1 MASVSSDP
9 RGGSIT
15 TGSQTQT
22 LEPRKSRKRSSSLL
36 GGEIPGDTSAPA
48 ISTSRSPAARQASKT
63 RRRKLSK
70 QRHDG
75 QMIPGPENFMLW
87 YKELSYRHTWVN
99 PLLAMLVIIGCY
111 LPNPTPSNWAHEFI
125 FVAYPIQEKGP
136 EGETLYSKGL
146 RDGKFLFFYTLF
158 FTFTREFIM
167 QQLLYPL
174 SQKLLPKA
182 TRRNKATIARFLE
195 QAYTAIYFAV
205 FGPFGLYVMTKTPGL
220 WFFNTTPYWSS
231 HPNIIHNAMFKAYYL
246 LQWSYWLQQ
255 AIVLILMLEKPRK
268 DFKELVIHH
277 VVTVALI
284 TLSWRFH
291 FTYIGL
297 AVFITHDISDFF
309 LATSKVFNYIDS
321 PITGPYF
328 VVFVGSWIYLRHY
341 HNLWI
346 LWSVFTELEHVGEY
360 RLDWDEPFYKCWIAK
375 AVIGTLLSALQLVNI
390 FWLYCVLRVAY
401 RYVFKAELADVRSED
416 EGGEGDED
424 DVGFDDDT
432 KTPVLEEPPK
442 IQLNG
447 EALSSPI
454 EATSSGIE
462 NFNTNGTTKRA

>member
-1 MASVSSDP
+1 MASVLTDS
-9 RGGSIT
+9 RGFAT

-36 GGEIPGDTSAPA
+36 GAEIPGDTSAPA
-48 ISTSRSPAARQASKT
+48 ISTSRSPAARQASKS

-70 QRHDG
+70 QRQDG
-75 QMIPGPENFMLW
+75 QMIPGPENFFLW
-87 YKELSYRHTWVN
+87 YKEMSYRHTWVN
-99 PLLAMLVIIGCY
+99 PLIAMLVIIGCY
-111 LPNPTPSNWAHEFI
+111 LPNPTRSNWAHDFI
-125 FVAYPIQEKGP
+125 FVAYPLEEKGP
-136 EGETLYSKGL
+136 NGEQLYSKGL
-146 RDGKFLFFYTLF
+146 GDGKFLFFYTLF

-167 QQLLYPL
+167 QRILYPL
-174 SQKLLPKA
+174 SQKLLPKS

-205 FGPFGLYVMTKTPGL
+205 FGPLGLYVMSQTPGL
-220 WFFNTTPYWSS
+220 WFFNTTPYWST
-231 HPNIIHNAMFKAYYL
+231 HPNIIHTGIFKAYYL

-255 AIVLILMLEKPRK
+255 AIVLVLMLEKPRK

-277 VVTVALI
+277 IVTVALI

-297 AVFITHDISDFF
+297 SVFITHDVSDFF

-328 VVFVGSWIYLRHY
+328 VVFIFSWVYLRHY

-346 LWSVFTELEHVGEY
+346 LWSVFYELPYVGEY
-360 RLDWDEPFYKCWIAK
+360 YLDWDEPHYKCGLAK
-375 AVIGTLLSALQLVNI
+375 LVISTLLSALQLVNI

-416 EGGEGDED
+416 EGGEEDD
-424 DVGFDDDT
+424 DVGFDDDDT
-432 KTPVLEEPPK
+432 KTPTLEETPK

-447 EALSSPI
+447 EALASPI
-454 EATSSGIE
+454 DGQATGFGNHKPNGIH
-462 NFNTNGTTKRA
+462 KRA